1 MKISK
6 ILRIQYKMMYQVKK
20 YKIEDKKRK
29 QTIDTN

>member
-20 YKIEDKKRK
+20 YKIEDKKTDYRH
-29 QTIDTN
+29 